1 MEINVQGHS
10 GCQINISQENNTLF
24 LLKGTKDIN
33 YIPRLIKQI
42 EKQKKYSLETG
53 FKIKIPEILSV
64 ENNSTDCIVK
74 MEYVYALN
82 FIDFFE
88 RSGKKSID
96 KFYNTL
102 KEFIDWEIKHSE
114 LTEIPYTLI
123 QNKFENIKS
132 IIAQNKLLQQDQD
145 IALLLTRSEPYFQSS
160 DMMCIPIGKC
170 HGDLTFSNILFDGG
184 ENYLIDFLDSFI
196 ESPLIDIVKLRQ
208 DTAFHWSEKM
218 YTNTYDHLRLHL
230 ILKLLDERICKM
242 ASQFEWYNKY
252 YQTFQLMNFWRI
264 LQYATKPEIVV
275 FLKQII
281 FNLTYNH
288 LSK

>member
-102 KEFIDWEIKHSE
+102 KEFENWVINTNNIFLGHMSSSE
-114 LTEIPYTLI
+114 RTLI
-123 QNKFENIKS
+123 NS
-132 IIAQNKLLQQDQD
+132 Y
-145 IALLLTRSEPYFQSS
+145 SVFQ
-160 DMMCIPIGKC
+160 IPEDK
-170 HGDLTFSNILFDGG
+170 D
-184 ENYLIDFLDSFI
+184 
-196 ESPLIDIVKLRQ
+196 V
-208 DTAFHWSEKM
+208 
-218 YTNTYDHLRLHL
+218 
-230 ILKLLDERICKM
+230 
-242 ASQFEWYNKY
+242 
-252 YQTFQLMNFWRI
+252 
-264 LQYATKPEIVV
+264 
-275 FLKQII
+275 
-281 FNLTYNH
+281 
-288 LSK
+288 